1 MQTILVLIRLRS
13 HEGASRTRLIA
24 QRKLYSAYR
33 AWRKP
38 YMCLLFRLIALHY
51 SSGETLGSASG

>member
-1 MQTILVLIRLRS
+1 MNCILVGGGLGAISTLVRLGDAAKQPIKRS

-33 AWRKP
+33 PAARAK
-38 YMCLLFRLIALHY
+38 
-51 SSGETLGSASG
+51 